1 MKNVTLPSVLAVAVF
16 LLGGCP
22 PENYDQLAPATMR
35 VIDRIR
41 NDDDLSAPEK
51 RAQLEA
57 LGLDPVVINA
67 LLKDERLANQ
77 YGGDLRTAYRKVT
90 EPDLRKL
97 TPDEVQVYAD
107 EASKVDNTVN
117 LSLTDEQAQAIV
129 DLLRREDLISS
140 ADVAEFMENPD
151 NEIPSVIPDG
161 ALRRL
166 FVDFDP
172 ERLLPN
178 LP

>member
-1 MKNVTLPSVLAVAVF
+1 MKNVTVATLLAVPLF
-16 LLGGCP
+16 LMGGCP
-22 PENYDQLAPATMR
+22 PEEYDQLAPATMR

-41 NDDDLSAPEK
+41 NDDDLSATEK
-51 RAQLEA
+51 RAQLEE

-67 LLKDERLANQ
+67 LLKEERVANQ
-77 YGGDLRTAYRKVT
+77 YGGDLRTAYQKVT

-97 TPDEVQVYAD
+97 TPDEVQIYGD
-107 EASKVDNTVN
+107 EASEVDNTIN
-117 LSLTDEQAQAIV
+117 LELTDEQAQAIV

-140 ADVAEFMENPD
+140 ADVREFMENPD
-151 NEIPSVIPDG
+151 NEVPSVIPDG
-161 ALRRL
+161 ALRKL

-172 ERLLPN
+172 ELLLPR